1 MKHLEENENLYE
13 IIKEGKWIVDFYAT
27 WCGPCKMLL
36 PILED
41 LKDINII
48 KVDVD
53 IHPELAKENGI
64 MSVPTLLFT
73 KDGEIIKKEIGFKDE
88 EEITSIYNSI

>member
-1 MKHLEENENLYE
+1 MKHLEENENLYD

-27 WCGPCKMLL
+27 WCGPCKMLS
-36 PILED
+36 PILEE
-41 LKDINII
+41 LEGINVV

-53 IHPELAKENGI
+53 LHPNLAKENGI

-73 KDGEIIKKEIGFKDE
+73 LDGEIKVKEIGFKDK
-88 EEITSIYNSI
+88 EEIEKIYASI

>member
-1 MKHLEENENLYE
+1 MKHLEENENLYD

-27 WCGPCKMLL
+27 WCGPCKMLS
-36 PILED
+36 PILEE
-41 LKDINII
+41 LEGINVV

-53 IHPELAKENGI
+53 LHPDLAKENGI

-73 KDGEIIKKEIGFKDE
+73 LDGEVKVKEIGFKDK
-88 EEITSIYNSI
+88 EEIEKIYASI

>member
-1 MKHLEENENLYE
+1 MKHLEENENLYD

-27 WCGPCKMLL
+27 WCGPCKMLS
-36 PILED
+36 PILEE
-41 LKDINII
+41 LEEINVV

-53 IHPELAKENGI
+53 LHPDLAKENGI

-73 KDGEIIKKEIGFKDE
+73 LDGEIKVKEIGFKDK
-88 EEITSIYNSI
+88 EEIEKIYASI